1 MGPQEPNLPRNLA
14 VVAVGAINQ
23 DQTVVVGEAG
33 KVEDAEKFLRKAE
46 RKLELANEAYA
57 AASEV
62 EKAAKQRWDQQ
73 QADDTVVKTVPVPEQ
88 RGDRDL

>member
-33 KVEDAEKFLRKAE
+33 KVEDAEKEGRDE
-46 RKLELANEAYA
+46 G
-57 AASEV
+57 
-62 EKAAKQRWDQQ
+62 
-73 QADDTVVKTVPVPEQ
+73 VVIIVDVVQPTNLVQKI
-88 RGDRDL
+88 